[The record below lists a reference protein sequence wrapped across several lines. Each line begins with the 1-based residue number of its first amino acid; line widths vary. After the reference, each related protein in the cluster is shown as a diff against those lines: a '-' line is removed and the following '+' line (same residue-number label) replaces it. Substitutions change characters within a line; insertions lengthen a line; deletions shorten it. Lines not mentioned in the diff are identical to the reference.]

1 MKEEKKERIKQL
13 VKKLAEFSDEQREL
27 IAQKFGI
34 RNPEG
39 HLLSGR
45 NMVLLYL
52 QAVDKPLSVVAG
64 FRQWLRYN
72 RVVKKGEKGYLIAV
86 PSIKNSA
93 EDDRQNPDDETA
105 DDPAFYMYKAV
116 FDISQTEE
124 LTNTTKCTA
133 SRGKEI
139 LENA

>member
-45 NMVLLYL
+45 NMMLLYL
-52 QAVDKPLSVVAG
+52 QAEDKPLSVVAG
-64 FRQWLRYN
+64 FQQWKKYN
-72 RVVKKGEKGYLIAV
+72 RFVKKGERGYLIAV
-86 PSIKNSA
+86 PANIKKTEGEKEP
-93 EDDRQNPDDETA
+93 EDPEY
-105 DDPAFYMYKAV
+105 FIYKSV
-116 FDISQTEE
+116 FDISQTTEQQQE
-124 LTNTTKCTA
+124 TNESEA
-133 SRGKEI
+133 
-139 LENA
+139 A

>member
-45 NMVLLYL
+45 NMMLLYL
-52 QAVDKPLSVVAG
+52 QAENKPLSVVAG
-64 FRQWLRYN
+64 FQQWKKYN
-72 RVVKKGEKGYLIAV
+72 RFVKKGEHGYLIAV
-86 PSIKNSA
+86 PANIKKTEGEKEP
-93 EDDRQNPDDETA
+93 EDPEY
-105 DDPAFYMYKAV
+105 FIYKSV
-116 FDISQTEE
+116 FDISQTTEQQQE
-124 LTNTTKCTA
+124 TNESEA
-133 SRGKEI
+133 
-139 LENA
+139 A

>member
-45 NMVLLYL
+45 NMMLLYL
-52 QAVDKPLSVVAG
+52 QAEDKPLSIVAG
-64 FRQWLRYN
+64 FQQWKKYN
-72 RVVKKGEKGYLIAV
+72 RFVKKGERGYLIAV
-86 PSIKNSA
+86 PANIKKSEAEHEA
-93 EDDRQNPDDETA
+93 EDPEY
-105 DDPAFYMYKAV
+105 FIYKSV
-116 FDISQTEE
+116 FDISQTTEKEE
-124 LTNTTKCTA
+124 LTESEA
-133 SRGKEI
+133 
-139 LENA
+139 A

>member
-45 NMVLLYL
+45 NMMLLYL
-52 QAVDKPLSVVAG
+52 QAEDKPLSVVAG
-64 FRQWLRYN
+64 FQQWKKYN
-72 RVVKKGEKGYLIAV
+72 RFVKKGEHGYLIAV
-86 PSIKNSA
+86 PANIKKTEGEKEP
-93 EDDRQNPDDETA
+93 EDPEY
-105 DDPAFYMYKAV
+105 FIYKSV
-116 FDISQTEE
+116 FDISQTTEQQQE
-124 LTNTTKCTA
+124 TNESEA
-133 SRGKEI
+133 
-139 LENA
+139 A

>member
-45 NMVLLYL
+45 NMMLLYL
-52 QAVDKPLSVVAG
+52 QAEDKPLSIVAG
-64 FRQWLRYN
+64 FQQWKKYN
-72 RVVKKGEKGYLIAV
+72 RFVKKGEHGYLIAV
-86 PSIKNSA
+86 PANIKKTEA
-93 EDDRQNPDDETA
+93 EQDKE
-105 DDPAFYMYKAV
+105 DPEYFIYKSV
-116 FDISQTEE
+116 FDISQTTEQQQE
-124 LTNTTKCTA
+124 TNESA
-133 SRGKEI
+133 YGGE
-139 LENA
+139 AA

>member
-45 NMVLLYL
+45 NMMLLYI
-52 QAVDKPLSVVAG
+52 QADEKPISVVAG
-64 FRQWLRYN
+64 YQQWKKYN
-72 RVVKKGEKGYLIAV
+72 RLVKKGETGYLIAV
-86 PSIKNSA
+86 PANKKTTD
-93 EDDRQNPDDETA
+93 EQEPDNPEY
-105 DDPAFYMYKAV
+105 FIYKAV
-116 FDISQTEE
+116 FDISQTTEQQQE
-124 LTNTTKCTA
+124 TNESEA
-133 SRGKEI
+133 
-139 LENA
+139 A

>member
-45 NMVLLYL
+45 NMMLLYL
-52 QAVDKPLSVVAG
+52 QAEDKPLSVVAG
-64 FRQWLRYN
+64 FQQWKKYN
-72 RVVKKGEKGYLIAV
+72 RFVKKGEHGYLIAV
-86 PSIKNSA
+86 PANIKKTEGEKEP
-93 EDDRQNPDDETA
+93 EDPEY
-105 DDPAFYMYKAV
+105 FIYKSV
-116 FDISQTEE
+116 FDISQTTEQQQ
-124 LTNTTKCTA
+124 
-133 SRGKEI
+133 EI
-139 LENA
+139 NESEAA

>member
-45 NMVLLYL
+45 NMMLLYL
-52 QAVDKPLSVVAG
+52 QAEDKPLSIVAG
-64 FRQWLRYN
+64 FQQWKKYN
-72 RVVKKGEKGYLIAV
+72 RFVKKGETRLL
-86 PSIKNSA
+86 NSC
-93 EDDRQNPDDETA
+93 
-105 DDPAFYMYKAV
+105 
-116 FDISQTEE
+116 S
-124 LTNTTKCTA
+124 
-133 SRGKEI
+133 GKY
-139 LENA
+139 

>member
-45 NMVLLYL
+45 NMMLLYL
-52 QAVDKPLSVVAG
+52 QAEDKPLSIVAG
-64 FRQWLRYN
+64 FQQWKKYN
-72 RVVKKGEKGYLIAV
+72 RFVKKGERGYLIAV
-86 PSIKNSA
+86 PANIKKSEA
-93 EDDRQNPDDETA
+93 EHEVE
-105 DDPAFYMYKAV
+105 DPEYFIYKSV
-116 FDISQTEE
+116 FDISQTTEKEE
-124 LTNTTKCTA
+124 ITESEA
-133 SRGKEI
+133 
-139 LENA
+139 A

>member
-45 NMVLLYL
+45 NMMLLYL
-52 QAVDKPLSVVAG
+52 QAEDKPLSIVAG
-64 FRQWLRYN
+64 FQQWKKYN
-72 RVVKKGEKGYLIAV
+72 RFVKKGERGYLIAV
-86 PSIKNSA
+86 PANIKKSEA
-93 EDDRQNPDDETA
+93 EHDA
-105 DDPAFYMYKAV
+105 DDPEYFIYKSV
-116 FDISQTEE
+116 FDISQTTEKEE
-124 LTNTTKCTA
+124 ITESEA
-133 SRGKEI
+133 
-139 LENA
+139 A

>member
-45 NMVLLYL
+45 NMMLLYL
-52 QAVDKPLSVVAG
+52 QAEDKPLSIVAG
-64 FRQWLRYN
+64 FQQWKKYN
-72 RVVKKGEKGYLIAV
+72 RFVKKGEHGYLIAV
-86 PSIKNSA
+86 PANIKKSEAEQEA
-93 EDDRQNPDDETA
+93 EDPEY
-105 DDPAFYMYKAV
+105 FIYKSV
-116 FDISQTEE
+116 FDISQTTEQEE
-124 LTNTTKCTA
+124 IT
-133 SRGKEI
+133 
-139 LENA
+139 

>member
-45 NMVLLYL
+45 NMMLLYL
-52 QAVDKPLSVVAG
+52 QAEDKPLINCGRFPAV
-64 FRQWLRYN
+64 
-72 RVVKKGEKGYLIAV
+72 EKIQPL
-86 PSIKNSA
+86 
-93 EDDRQNPDDETA
+93 
-105 DDPAFYMYKAV
+105 
-116 FDISQTEE
+116 
-124 LTNTTKCTA
+124 C
-133 SRGKEI
+133 
-139 LENA
+139 

>member
-45 NMVLLYL
+45 NMMLLYL
-52 QAVDKPLSVVAG
+52 QAEDKPLSIVAG
-64 FRQWLRYN
+64 FQQWKKYN
-72 RVVKKGEKGYLIAV
+72 RFVKKGEHGYLIAV
-86 PSIKNSA
+86 PANIKKSEAEQCSGIPTGEA
-93 EDDRQNPDDETA
+93 EDPEY
-105 DDPAFYMYKAV
+105 FIYKSV
-116 FDISQTEE
+116 FDISQTTEKEE
-124 LTNTTKCTA
+124 ITESEA
-133 SRGKEI
+133 
-139 LENA
+139 A